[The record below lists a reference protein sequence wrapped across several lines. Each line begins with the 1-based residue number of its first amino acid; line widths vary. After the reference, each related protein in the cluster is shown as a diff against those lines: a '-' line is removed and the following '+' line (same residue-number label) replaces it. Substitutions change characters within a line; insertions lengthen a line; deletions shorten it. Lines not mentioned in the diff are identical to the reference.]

1 MQTRFLFN
9 RINEDITAAI
19 AREVA
24 RNSHTRTHAP
34 TNDDLICAL
43 IFIVSVILLILFV
56 R

>member
-43 IFIVSVILLILFV
+43 IFVVFLTFIIFV
-56 R
+56 